1 MPYFKALLFI
11 LAFAFMSGCSYFQ
24 PLTEKVAEAIKVY
37 CKEPLAARELLIST
51 INRELTPN
59 EIKVYC
65 AGDPASMKVVP

>member
-1 MPYFKALLFI
+1 MTHFRVLLITLTFAL
-11 LAFAFMSGCSYFQ
+11 FAGCSYFQ
-24 PLTEKVAEAIKVY
+24 PLTEKVAKAIKIY
-37 CKEPLAARELLIST
+37 CREPLAARELLIST